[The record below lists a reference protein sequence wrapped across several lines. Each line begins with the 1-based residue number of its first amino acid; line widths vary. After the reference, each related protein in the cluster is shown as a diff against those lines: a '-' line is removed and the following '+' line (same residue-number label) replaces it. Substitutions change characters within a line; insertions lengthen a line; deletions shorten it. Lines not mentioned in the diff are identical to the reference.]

1 MRAELAR
8 FDAVVAGP
16 GIGDREETRALVW
29 ALLPDFECGIVL
41 DADALNA
48 IAAFDDAAGRVPS
61 NAILTPHPGEM
72 ARLMKRTVAEVQAHR
87 LEVAQEAAAKFG
99 CTVVL
104 KGAHTVI
111 AAADGRVRL
120 SSFANPLLATAG
132 SGDVLAG
139 IIGGYVAQ
147 GVEPFDAASLGVYMH
162 GMTGELLREELGDA
176 GLLASELAGRLPRAV
191 RDIRQA

>member
-1 MRAELAR
+1 
-8 FDAVVAGP
+8 VV
-16 GIGDREETRALVW
+16 I
-29 ALLPDFECGIVL
+29 

-48 IAAFDDAAGRVPS
+48 IATFDDGAARVPS

-72 ARLMKRTVAEVQAHR
+72 ARLMRCTVAQVQARR
-87 LEVAQEAAAKFG
+87 LEVAQEAATKFG

-104 KGAHTVI
+104 KGAHTVV
-111 AAADGRVRL
+111 AAADGRTRL

-147 GVEPFDAASLGVYMH
+147 GVAPFDAASLGVYMH

-176 GLLASELAGRLPRAV
+176 GLLASELAARLPRAV
-191 RDIRQA
+191 RDIRQG